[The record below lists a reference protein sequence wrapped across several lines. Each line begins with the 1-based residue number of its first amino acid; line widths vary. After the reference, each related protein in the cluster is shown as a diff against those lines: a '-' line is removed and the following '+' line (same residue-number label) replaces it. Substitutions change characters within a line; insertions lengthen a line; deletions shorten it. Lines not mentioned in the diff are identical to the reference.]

1 MAYFL
6 LLYLN
11 VSQKLIKI
19 NREGRFIMGEIPI
32 YYKTNENSRKG
43 KNVKRE
49 GGEVTYDQR

>member
-1 MAYFL
+1 
-6 LLYLN
+6 
-11 VSQKLIKI
+11 
-19 NREGRFIMGEIPI
+19 MGEIPM